1 MFCHAEALSL
11 MQLVVINISDH
22 LLRIKANGLDRA
34 QGSERVLGCL
44 LGQQN
49 GRVVDISNS
58 FEIRYSMGANG
69 IQIDEAFLV
78 KKQEQCE
85 TAFAARVTILL
96 LQLCTTSAQAS
107 IACR

>member
-1 MFCHAEALSL
+1 

-22 LLRIKANGLDRA
+22 LLRIKANGLDHA

-58 FEIRYSMGANG
+58 FEIKYSMGTNG
-69 IQIDEAFLV
+69 IEIDEAFLV

-85 TAFAARVTILL
+85 AYNLCKPTNDAFTAYKN
-96 LQLCTTSAQAS
+96 QL
-107 IACR
+107 